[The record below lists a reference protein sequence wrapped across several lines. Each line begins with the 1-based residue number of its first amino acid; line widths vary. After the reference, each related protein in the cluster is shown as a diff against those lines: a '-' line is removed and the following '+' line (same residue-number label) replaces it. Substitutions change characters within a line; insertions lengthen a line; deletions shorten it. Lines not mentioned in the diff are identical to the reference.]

1 MHNML
6 FLSHANPEDNEFT
19 LWLALQLAREGYPVW
34 CDLTKLLGGEDFW
47 GDSEQ
52 AIRER
57 TVKFLFVLSKTSNA
71 KLGPLE
77 ELQVAQNVM
86 RDHNWHDFII
96 PLLIDD
102 LPHRQINI
110 QLARINAISFNQGWA
125 KGLKILLDKIE
136 QDDVPKSPKF
146 TVSTVASWWRE
157 QFSAEEGIS
166 NQPEEYLSNWFPI
179 RALPQNI
186 YFHTLQRLEFGK
198 LGVQEGFPPAFQ
210 YNQYLVSFAK
220 ADDFAGKL
228 GSFISMEG
236 SHSFSTQD
244 ILDGYV
250 DKNFLDRKQAR
261 DFVYRLL
268 KMAWQKMIEEHKLPT
283 YELANGAICFYFTKG
298 LAENDKVFFKGVD
311 GETTFRQLVGYKSM
325 RASDGLV
332 GSKRFWHFGIQ
343 AKPLIYPIFAYII
356 KPHVLFSD
364 DGSKIWDSKARL
376 HKARRSQCKN
386 WWNPDWRDRILAV
399 MNWLANGENRIDIQL
414 GSDVAI
420 QVSNYPITFTSPI
433 SYIDPEISI
442 SSVGEDEE
450 EEEYDDELYE
460 MENGVEE

>member
-1 MHNML
+1 ML

-57 TVKFLFVLSKTSNA
+57 TVKFLFVLSRTSNA

-110 QLARINAISFNQGWA
+110 QLARINAISFNQVWA
-125 KGLKILLDKIE
+125 KGLKILLDKLE

-146 TVSTVASWWRE
+146 TANTVASWWRE

-179 RALPQNI
+179 QALPQNI
-186 YFHTLQRLEFGK
+186 HFHTLQRLEFGK
-198 LGVQEGFPPAFQ
+198 LGVQDEFPPAFQ

-220 ADDFAGKL
+220 ADDFAGKF

-244 ILDGYV
+244 FLDGYV
-250 DKNFLDRKQAR
+250 DKNFMDRKEAR

-268 KMAWQKMIEEHKLPT
+268 RMAWQKMIEEHKLPT

-298 LAENDKVFFKGVD
+298 LAENDKGFFKGVD
-311 GETTFRQLVGYKSM
+311 GKTTFRQLVGYKSM

-343 AKPLIYPIFAYII
+343 AKPLIYPTFAYII

-364 DGSKIWDSKARL
+364 DGSEIWDSKARL
-376 HKARRSQCKN
+376 HKARRSQCRN
-386 WWNPDWRDRILAV
+386 WWNSDWRDRILAS
-399 MNWLANGENRIDIQL
+399 MNWLADEIGQIEIKL
-414 GSDVAI
+414 GSDTVI
-420 QVSNYPITFTSPI
+420 QVSNYPLTFTSPV
-433 SYIDPEISI
+433 SYTDPKIGTSSI
-442 SSVGEDEE
+442 ATEE
-450 EEEYDDELYE
+450 EEQEYDELDDI
-460 MENGVEE
+460 ENGEEE